1 MITCPFFIYNRLVV
15 QILTIEKSIMS
26 HPKNQVL
33 TDDYKTSQN
42 FYKSDLILR
51 DYLNRHFPEQAKQYL
66 DGKLNKMGEVAATE
80 MDELSQKADKYS
92 PVLKKRNKL
101 GEDIDEIEFH
111 PAYWDL
117 MDIAAESKM
126 FYLKYHP
133 EKRKEFTGSRHQMGF
148 ALGQLYAMSEL
159 GQYCPHC
166 MTDGAAYLVEQFADE
181 EDKKRLLP
189 KLGAKEGDKL
199 YSGAMF
205 LTEKSGGS
213 DVGANLCTA
222 EKISRDE
229 YRLSGEKWFCSNVN
243 ADIIMALARTGPVEK
258 GTRGLS
264 LFLVEKHLP
273 SGERNPMEIIRL
285 KDKLGVRS
293 MASAEVR
300 FQDTVGKRLG
310 KEGDGFKIMAQ
321 MINISRNYNSVAA
334 LAGNRRAIIEAW
346 QYLNHRKTF
355 GKRAVEHALIR
366 EKFLE
371 LGAKYL
377 ANFLLV
383 WRGLQAMD
391 AAEKGDEDEQ
401 HLLRM
406 ITPMAKWWSAEN
418 AVYSVRE
425 CMELMGGNGYI
436 EDFVMPKLLRDINV
450 LPIWEG
456 SGNIIVLDMLRATE
470 KSRGLDIIFEII
482 EQAADQSSEYSGLM
496 AEKLTEIKTIW
507 KDIRALDDR
516 DRIEAS
522 AKPLFKQLIR
532 LFQMALLIEEKQSD
546 GNKRFDIALNYLA
559 ETFDSALSAQDPL
572 EIDQIETLI
581 GWEY

>member
-1 MITCPFFIYNRLVV
+1 
-15 QILTIEKSIMS
+15 MS

-33 TDDYKTSQN
+33 TDDYNVSQN
-42 FYKSDLILR
+42 FYESDLILR
-51 DYLNRHFPEQAKQYL
+51 DYVSRHFSNQAQEFL
-66 DGKLNKMGEVAATE
+66 DGKLDQLGQAAATD
-80 MDELSQKADKYS
+80 MDELSQKADKNG
-92 PVLKKRNKL
+92 PVLKKRNKF
-101 GEDIDEIEFH
+101 GEGVDEIDFH
-111 PAYWDL
+111 PAYWEL
-117 MDIAAESKM
+117 MDIAAESEM

-133 EKRKEFTGSRHQMGF
+133 DNRGNFIGSRHQMGF

-166 MTDGAAYLVEQFADE
+166 MTDGAAYLVERFADR

-189 KLGAKEGDKL
+189 KLGAKEGNEL

-222 EKISRDE
+222 EKVEGGR
-229 YRLSGEKWFCSNVN
+229 YRLNGEKWFCSNVN
-243 ADIIMALARTGPVEK
+243 GDVIMALARTGSVEK

-264 LFLVEKHLP
+264 LFLVERELP
-273 SGERNPMEIIRL
+273 NGVRNPMEIIRL

-293 MASAEVR
+293 MATGEVR

-310 KEGDGFKIMAQ
+310 DEGEGFKIMAQ

-334 LAGNRRAIIEAW
+334 LAGNRRAIVEAW

-355 GKRAVEHALIR
+355 GKQAVEHALIR

-371 LGAKYL
+371 LGSKYL
-377 ANFLLV
+377 ADFLLV

-391 AAEKGDEDEQ
+391 TAEKGDEEEQ
-401 HLLRM
+401 HLLRI
-406 ITPMAKWWSAEN
+406 ITPMAKWWSAES

-456 SGNIIVLDMLRATE
+456 SGNIIVLDMLRATR
-470 KSRGLDIIFEII
+470 KSRGLDIIFEMI
-482 EQAADQSSEYSGLM
+482 EKAADQSSEHGGFM
-496 AEKLTEIKTIW
+496 EEKLTEIKTIW
-507 KDIRALDDR
+507 QDIRALNDR
-516 DRIEAS
+516 DRLEAS
-522 AKPLFKQLIR
+522 AKPLFKELIR
-532 LFQMALLIEEKQSD
+532 LFQMALLADEKRSG
-546 GNKRFDIALNYLA
+546 GNERYDIALDYLA
-559 ETFDSALSAQDPL
+559 DTFDSTPSTHDPL
-572 EIDQIETLI
+572 DIDQIETLI

>member
-1 MITCPFFIYNRLVV
+1 
-15 QILTIEKSIMS
+15 MS

-33 TDDYKTSQN
+33 TDDFKTSQN
-42 FYKSDLILR
+42 FYTSDLILR
-51 DYLNRHFPEQAKQYL
+51 NYINRHFAEHSKQFL
-66 DGKLNKMGEVAATE
+66 DGKLNQMGAIAAVE
-80 MDELSQKADKYS
+80 MDELSQKADKH
-92 PVLKKRNKL
+92 PPILKKRNRF
-101 GEDIDEIEFH
+101 GEEIDEVDFH

-117 MDIAAESKM
+117 MDIAAESEM

-133 EKRKEFTGSRHQMGF
+133 DKWGEFTGDRHQMSF

-166 MTDGAAYLVEQFADE
+166 MTDGAAYLVEQFANE

-189 KLGAKEGDKL
+189 KLGANEGNEL

-222 EKISRDE
+222 KKMSDDK
-229 YRLSGEKWFCSNVN
+229 YRLQGEKWFCSNVN
-243 ADIIMALARTGPVEK
+243 ADVIMALARTGPLEK

-264 LFLVEKHLP
+264 LFLVEKQLP
-273 SGERNPMEIIRL
+273 NGQRNPMDIIRL

-310 KEGDGFKIMAQ
+310 QEGEGFKVMAQ

-346 QYLNHRKTF
+346 QYLNHRRTF
-355 GKRAVEHALIR
+355 GKRAVDHALIR

-377 ANFLLV
+377 ADFLLV
-383 WRGLQAMD
+383 WRGLRAMD
-391 AAEKGDEDEQ
+391 AAEKGDRAEQ

-436 EDFVMPKLLRDINV
+436 EDFVVPKLLRDINV

-456 SGNIIVLDMLRATE
+456 SGNIIVLDMLRAAE

-482 EQAADQSSEYSGLM
+482 EEAAGQSPEHGGLM
-496 AEKLTEIKTIW
+496 AEKLTETKTIW
-507 KDIRALDDR
+507 QDLRELNNR
-516 DRIEAS
+516 DRIEAT

-532 LFQMALLIEEKQSD
+532 LFQMALLVQEKQSAESM
-546 GNKRFDIALNYLA
+546 RYEISLNYLA
-559 ETFDSALSAQDPL
+559 VTFDDVLSAQDPP
-572 EIDQIETLI
+572 EVDQVETLI
-581 GWEY
+581 GWAY

>member
-1 MITCPFFIYNRLVV
+1 
-15 QILTIEKSIMS
+15 MS

-33 TDDYKTSQN
+33 TDDYKTSRN
-42 FYKSDLILR
+42 FYKSDVILR
-51 DYLNRHFPEQAKQYL
+51 NYFERHFSEKARQFL
-66 DGKLNKMGEVAATE
+66 DGKLNKMGEVAATG
-80 MDELSQKADKYS
+80 MDELSQKADKYA

-111 PAYWDL
+111 PAYWEL
-117 MDIAAESKM
+117 MDIAAESEM

-133 EKRKEFTGSRHQMGF
+133 EKAGAFTGNRHRMGF
-148 ALGQLYAMSEL
+148 AVGQLYAMSEL

-181 EDKKRLLP
+181 EDKRRLLP
-189 KLGAKEGDKL
+189 KLGAKKGSEL

-222 EKISRDE
+222 EKISGDN
-229 YRLSGEKWFCSNVN
+229 YRLNGEKWFCSNVN
-243 ADIIMALARTGPVEK
+243 AEVIMALARTGAVQK

-264 LFLVEKHLP
+264 LFLVEKQL
-273 SGERNPMEIIRL
+273 SNGEKNPMEIIRL

-310 KEGDGFKIMAQ
+310 KEGEGFKVMAR

-334 LAGNRRAIIEAW
+334 LAGHRRAIIESW
-346 QYLNHRKTF
+346 QYLNHRTTF

-371 LGAKYL
+371 LGSKYL
-377 ANFLLV
+377 ADFLLV

-391 AAEKGDEDEQ
+391 AAEKGNEEEQ
-401 HLLRM
+401 HLLRI

-456 SGNIIVLDMLRATE
+456 SGNIIVLDMLRASE
-470 KSRGLDIIFEII
+470 KSRGLEIVFEMI
-482 EQAADQSSEYSGLM
+482 EEASGQSSDYGEFM

-507 KDIRALDDR
+507 KDIRSSDNR
-516 DRIEAS
+516 DRVEAS

-532 LFQMALLIEEKQSD
+532 LFQMALVVKEKQSD
-546 GNKRFDIALNYLA
+546 GQERFGIALDYLA
-559 ETFDSALSAQDPL
+559 TTFDSALSAQDPP
-572 EIDQIETLI
+572 EIERIERLI

>member
-1 MITCPFFIYNRLVV
+1 
-15 QILTIEKSIMS
+15 MS
-26 HPKNQVL
+26 HPENKVL
-33 TDDYKTSQN
+33 TDDYNASYN

-51 DYLNRHFPEQAKQYL
+51 DYVSRYFSEQAKQFL
-66 DGKLNKMGEVAATE
+66 DGKLNQLGKQAAIE
-80 MDELSQKADKYS
+80 MDERSQKADKNG
-92 PVLKKRNKL
+92 PVLKKRNKF
-101 GEDIDEIEFH
+101 GENIDEIEFH
-111 PAYWDL
+111 PAYWEL
-117 MDIAAESKM
+117 MDIAAQSKM

-133 EKRKEFTGSRHQMGF
+133 EKREEFLGSRHQMGF

-166 MTDGAAYLVEQFADE
+166 MTDGAALLIEKFGDE

-189 KLGAKEGDKL
+189 MLGAETGDRL
-199 YSGAMF
+199 FSGAMF

-222 EKISRDE
+222 ERMDGKH
-229 YRLSGEKWFCSNVN
+229 YRLNGEKWFCSNVN
-243 ADIIMALARTGPVEK
+243 ADVIMVLARTGPVEK

-264 LFLVEKHLP
+264 LFLVEKELP
-273 SGERNPMEIIRL
+273 NGERNPMNIIRL

-293 MASAEVR
+293 MATGEVHL
-300 FQDTVGKRLG
+300 QDTVGKRLG
-310 KEGDGFKIMAQ
+310 EEGTGFKVMAQ

-334 LAGNRRAIIEAW
+334 LAGHRRAIIEAW
-346 QYLNHRKTF
+346 QYLSHRKTF

-366 EKFLE
+366 EKLLE
-371 LGAKYL
+371 LGSTYL
-377 ANFLLV
+377 ADFVLV

-391 AAEKGDEDEQ
+391 AAESGDEREQ

-418 AVYSVRE
+418 AVYGVRE

-436 EDFVMPKLLRDINV
+436 EDFVMPKLLRDVNV

-470 KSRGLDIIFEII
+470 KSQGLEIIFEMI
-482 EQAADQSSEYSGLM
+482 EQAADKSSKYGGLL
-496 AEKLTEIKTIW
+496 AEKLTETKMVW
-507 KDIRALDDR
+507 KDICELNNQDHR
-516 DRIEAS
+516 EAT
-522 AKPLFKQLIR
+522 AKPLFSQLIK
-532 LFQMALLIEEKQSD
+532 LFQMALLIEEKKLGNSD
-546 GNKRFDIALNYLA
+546 RYEIALNYLVDDFD
-559 ETFDSALSAQDPL
+559 ETLRPQNSL
-572 EIDQIETLI
+572 EVDQIKTLI

>member
-1 MITCPFFIYNRLVV
+1 
-15 QILTIEKSIMS
+15 MS
-26 HPKNQVL
+26 YPKNKVL

-42 FYKSDLILR
+42 FYTSDKILR
-51 DYLNRHFPEQAKQYL
+51 DYINRHFSEKAKQFL
-66 DGKLNKMGEVAATE
+66 DGKLNQLGAAAATD
-80 MDELSQKADKYS
+80 MDELSQKADKNS
-92 PVLKKRNKL
+92 PILKKRNKF
-101 GEDIDEIEFH
+101 GEDIEEVEFH

-117 MDIAAESKM
+117 MDIAAESEM

-133 EKRKEFTGSRHQMGF
+133 QKRREFTGNRHQMSF

-166 MTDGAAYLVEQFADE
+166 MTDGAAYLVEQFCNE

-189 KLGAKEGDKL
+189 KLGAKEGSKL
-199 YSGAMF
+199 FSGAMF

-222 EKISRDE
+222 DKINDDK
-229 YRLSGEKWFCSNVN
+229 YRLNGEKWFCSNVN
-243 ADIIMALARTGPVEK
+243 ADVIMALARTGPLEK

-264 LFLVEKHLP
+264 LFLVEKQLP
-273 SGERNPMEIIRL
+273 NGERNPMQIVRL

-300 FQDTVGKRLG
+300 FENTVGKRLG
-310 KEGDGFKIMAQ
+310 KEGEGFKIMAQ

-355 GKRAVEHALIR
+355 GKRAVDHALIR

-383 WRGLQAMD
+383 WRGLRAMD
-391 AAEKGDEDEQ
+391 AAEKGDQDEQ
-401 HLLRM
+401 QLLRM

-436 EDFVMPKLLRDINV
+436 EDFIMPKLLRDVNV

-470 KSRGLDIIFEII
+470 KSRGLNIIFEMI
-482 EQAADQSSEYSGLM
+482 EQATDRSSEYGGLI
-496 AEKLTEIKTIW
+496 AEELTQMKTIW
-507 KDIRALDDR
+507 NDIREVNDR
-516 DRIEAS
+516 DRIEAT

-532 LFQMALLIEEKQSD
+532 LFQMALLIEEKQAD
-546 GNKRFDIALNYLA
+546 GSKRYEIALDYLA
-559 ETFDSALSAQDPL
+559 ATFDGTLSTRDPL
-572 EIDQIETLI
+572 KVDDVARLI